1 MLRVPVF
8 PEQFHAGL
16 AAIQEHGGEGPL
28 LAVSVFF
35 EHVGEPGGFD
45 HGLVR
50 VDRVGGALPCPGLGE
65 FRPASFDGH
74 GRCHVLEPVVGEPF
88 PHARM
93 FGLVDQVPEQSG
105 DVVEFSSHVAGQ
117 VFVRGQRHPGVR
129 IHNDEVAEF
138 FNGFD
143 VVPGVEQ
150 SSDEVEIHMSHTV
163 EADGHRVDGFIHVFG
178 HRRHRRDD
186 PLGKHVSF
194 GFEPVGAD
202 LLQTVELVEARI
214 GVVRVEHAQV
224 LFGIEP
230 AVGCDEPVVLPIE
243 VPDAL
248 VHGGVGGVRVSFD
261 GEQAFRPVA

>member
-1 MLRVPVF
+1 MTLSSMASGSAETALYSMRMALLDAPSSSLDQPLSKTVSNRSLPVGCCAFQFF
-8 PEQFHAGL
+8 PSSSTPGL

-93 FGLVDQVPEQSG
+93 FGLVDQVPEQSV

-178 HRRHRRDD
+178 HRRHGVTTLLESMSPLASN
-186 PLGKHVSF
+186 PLG
-194 GFEPVGAD
+194 
-202 LLQTVELVEARI
+202 
-214 GVVRVEHAQV
+214 
-224 LFGIEP
+224 
-230 AVGCDEPVVLPIE
+230 PIFSK
-243 VPDAL
+243 L
-248 VHGGVGGVRVSFD
+248 
-261 GEQAFRPVA
+261 

>member
-1 MLRVPVF
+1 MSLVPVF

-28 LAVSVFF
+28 LAVSVLF

-50 VDRVGGALPCPGLGE
+50 VDRVGGALPCPGSDE
-65 FRPASFDGH
+65 FRPAPFDGH
-74 GRCHVLEPVVGEPF
+74 GRCHVFEPVVGEPF

-93 FGLVDQVPEQSG
+93 FGLVDQVPEQSV

-138 FNGFD
+138 FGGFD

-150 SSDEVEIHMSHTV
+150 SSDEVEVHMSHTV

-178 HRRHRRDD
+178 HRRHRCDD
-186 PLGKHVSF
+186 PLGEHVAF
-194 GFEPVGAD
+194 GFEAAGAG

-224 LFGIEP
+224 LFGVESAP
-230 AVGCDEPVVLPIE
+230 GRDEPVVLLVE
-243 VPDAL
+243 VPYAL
-248 VHGGVGGVRVSFD
+248 GYGGVGGVRVAFD